1 MYLYILKHVF
11 NHNIIKITFLIKN
24 RPDSQVDLLS
34 HGKLIQAHS
43 SAGQLVWTCIKNE
56 QKHGSLTCA
65 KTHIWPIKSTGS
77 SPFLHI
83 HLREALINFET
94 R

>member
-43 SAGQLVWTCIKNE
+43 SAGQLV
-56 QKHGSLTCA
+56 
-65 KTHIWPIKSTGS
+65 
-77 SPFLHI
+77 
-83 HLREALINFET
+83 
-94 R
+94 